1 MAKLGVITDGISRDF
16 EQALTVINET
26 GLACA
31 ELQFLWDVEV
41 GDLSDAQLDH
51 AQRLVAAHGVE
62 VSCISRHIFG
72 GLALGEQETD
82 SPAYL
87 DQLAALRR
95 CIDMAN
101 ALDCRLV
108 RIMSFRKEMILF
120 GSQGAEQWVVSRGA
134 WDKLKAL
141 LMPALEIAA
150 ERGVRLVVETGNN
163 AMINSAWLARKLI
176 DELGSEHLQ
185 TLWDPANSLY
195 CAESPWPAGYEAL
208 RGALG
213 HIHIKDVLVDM
224 PKARVDCVPLGSGQ
238 MTPYLEQIAAALAA
252 DAYAGSV
259 SLESVYRPRGG
270 SFADGFRASADKFK
284 ALFA

>member
-41 GDLSDAQLDH
+41 GDLSDAQLDRV
-51 AQRLVAAHGVE
+51 QRLVAAHGVE

-72 GLALGEQETD
+72 GLALGELETD

-87 DQLAALRR
+87 EQLAALQR
-95 CIDMAN
+95 CIDMAK
-101 ALDCRLV
+101 ALDCSLV

-120 GSQGAEQWVVSRGA
+120 GSRGAEQWVVSRGA
-134 WDKLKAL
+134 WEKLKAL
-141 LMPALEIAA
+141 LRPALDIAA

-176 DELGSEHLQ
+176 DELDSEHLRI
-185 TLWDPANSLY
+185 LWDPANSLY
-195 CAESPWPAGYEAL
+195 CAESPYPAGYEAL
-208 RGALG
+208 RGALA
-213 HIHIKDVLVDM
+213 HIHIKDVVVDM

-238 MTPYLEQIAAALAA
+238 MAPFLAQIAAALAA
-252 DAYAGSV
+252 DGYTGSV
-259 SLESVYRPRGG
+259 SLESVYRPHGG
-270 SFADGFRASADKFK
+270 SFADGFRASIDQFK
-284 ALFA
+284 TLFG

>member
-16 EQALTVINET
+16 EQALAVINAS

-31 ELQFLWDVEV
+31 ELQYLWDVEV
-41 GDLSDAQLDH
+41 GDLSDAQLDR

-72 GLALGEQETD
+72 GLALGELETD

-87 DQLAALRR
+87 EHLAALRR
-95 CIDMAN
+95 CIDMAE
-101 ALDCRLV
+101 ALNCRLV

-120 GSQGAEQWVVSRGA
+120 GSQGAEHWVVSRGA
-134 WDKLKAL
+134 WDKLKVL
-141 LMPALEIAA
+141 LVPALEMAA
-150 ERGVRLVVETGNN
+150 ERGLRLVVETGNN

-195 CAESPWPAGYEAL
+195 CAECPYPAGYEAL
-208 RGALG
+208 RGSLG
-213 HIHIKDVLVDM
+213 HIHIKDVVVDM
-224 PKARVDCVPLGSGQ
+224 SKARVDCVPLGSGQ
-238 MTPYLEQIAAALAA
+238 MAPFLEKIAAALAA
-252 DAYAGSV
+252 DGYAGSV

-270 SFADGFRASADKFK
+270 SFADGFRASIDTFK
-284 ALFA
+284 ALFG